1 MPTLADIAT
10 RDAGAKAS
18 QLLVPAGLKTTTL
31 FYESPLTEAEHEA
44 VLTKAF
50 HVFEDEA
57 AFVGSSEARARLR
70 PTNETWMGYREVIQ
84 HWFLSIEEAA
94 KADLTPK
101 DYNELRNAVL
111 YGDAMDKQI
120 LDATKRF
127 PQVWHIAM
135 ILVFH
140 ENVQGV
146 FLRFRFCVFFYVFV
160 ARFFTFRQRF
170 QVTFSSYVFYVF
182 KFRQPQFFSFFLR
195 FQVTFS
201 STFFYVFVG

>member
-1 MPTLADIAT
+1 M
-10 RDAGAKAS
+10 S
-18 QLLVPAGLKTTTL
+18 
-31 FYESPLTEAEHEA
+31 
-44 VLTKAF
+44 
-50 HVFEDEA
+50 
-57 AFVGSSEARARLR
+57 
-70 PTNETWMGYREVIQ
+70 YREVIQ

-146 FLRFRFCVFFYVFV
+146 FFAFSSGKVLG
-160 ARFFTFRQRF
+160 RFFTFSRPPS
-170 QVTFSSYVFYVF
+170 T
-182 KFRQPQFFSFFLR
+182 LR
-195 FQVTFS
+195 KRKKKRKRTRNKKKMQCWLES
-201 STFFYVFVG
+201 MC

>member
-146 FLRFRFCVFFYVFV
+146 FLRFRRGRFWDVFLGLSMPASTPRKRKTKNADESFKKTTTKKNVCKPTYVDK
-160 ARFFTFRQRF
+160 RKR
-170 QVTFSSYVFYVF
+170 
-182 KFRQPQFFSFFLR
+182 
-195 FQVTFS
+195 
-201 STFFYVFVG
+201 